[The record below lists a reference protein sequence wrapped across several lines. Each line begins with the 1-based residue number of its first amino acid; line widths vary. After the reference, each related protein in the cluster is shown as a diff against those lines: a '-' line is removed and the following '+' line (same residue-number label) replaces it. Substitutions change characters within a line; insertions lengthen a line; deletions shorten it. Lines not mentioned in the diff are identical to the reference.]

1 MNDQYRQES
10 ALQEKQQAI
19 SEGGAIASQVAVA
32 SEEQTYK
39 NHKFLGELR
48 NAGLDEDMTAD
59 LGPRLAGSHVTA
71 FREPE
76 SYEQRISWGN
86 ENDAERDIIRNDPGL
101 HVRRRPTMMAIAQD
115 VHRREDRDAERPPM
129 TSDERADRR
138 EAATAVTNFQS
149 LGKGGKGIDTVGT
162 VQTSVETHTTEEEQR
177 MRDKVSERFS
187 R

>member
-1 MNDQYRQES
+1 MNEQFRQES
-10 ALQEKQQAI
+10 KLQEKQQAVA
-19 SEGGAIASQVAVA
+19 EGASVASQVAVA

-48 NAGLDEDMTAD
+48 DAGLDEDMTAD

-71 FREPE
+71 VREPE
-76 SYEQRISWGN
+76 AYEQYIKWGN

-101 HVRRRPTMMAIAQD
+101 HVRRRPTMLAIAQD
-115 VHRREDRDAERPPM
+115 VHRREDRIERPPM

-138 EAATAVTNFQS
+138 EASKAVTNFQS

-177 MRDKVSERFS
+177 MRDKVSEKLYR
-187 R
+187 

>member
-32 SEEQTYK
+32 EEQTYK

-48 NAGLDEDMTAD
+48 DAGLDEDMTAD
-59 LGPRLAGSHVTA
+59 LGPRIAGSHVTA
-71 FREPE
+71 VREPE
-76 SYEQRISWGN
+76 AYEQFIKWGN

-115 VHRREDRDAERPPM
+115 VHRREDRAEKPAM

-138 EAATAVTNFQS
+138 EAAKAVTNFQS

-162 VQTSVETHTTEEEQR
+162 VQTSVETHTSEEEQR
-177 MRDKVSERFS
+177 MRDKFSERFS